1 MIFKLSTLHRI
12 FFTYFCPTFY
22 GGAPST
28 PSNTTSTVNQNTIP
42 AELMPYAKSTLSAA
56 QSQLYTL
63 DGSGN
68 VTGYQPYK
76 PFSTNPSNYFA
87 GFTPLQQQ
95 AQQGAANLQTPTQ
108 FGAAT
113 DLVGTA
119 GQGLLGSANQ
129 AQGYGTQGA
138 QSGQLGQGIGVAGGL
153 NTAGQAL
160 GYGGMGAG
168 LGAQSVQAGQGLQNT
183 YTDPN
188 AMAQYMNPYIQ
199 NALNPALQ
207 LSNQSFGMKGAQ
219 EQSDATR
226 SGAFGG
232 SREALMNSLNNQ
244 SRDLANQQMI
254 GSAYNQAYTNAQ
266 QAAQQANT
274 AQLQG
279 LQQGIQG
286 AGVGLQGV
294 QGAQAGV
301 NQALAGT
308 AQGMQGAGVGLTGVS
323 GTQAGL
329 AGAAN
334 AGTDLSS
341 IGGQQQQAQIN
352 ILNAQNAAGTQQQ
365 QYNQGIINQD
375 VLNYQNAVNQPYL
388 AAGTM
393 SDLIRG
399 TPVNN
404 TTTMTYQAQP
414 SIGTQLGGALGSAAS
429 LYKAVGAK
437 NGGIIQAYNE
447 GGVTDVSAVSSY
459 LDKLTVPQLETLL
472 AKSTSVEN
480 SKTIQDVID
489 SKSGTHTA
497 KNGGILRFNGEH
509 GGFVGEDYGVNR
521 PYEFDFPESSKPTEE
536 YTKRGINQ
544 AAKDKTS
551 IARRSYKEQL
561 AKQGFESRGAGK
573 PMSAEAAEWQSK
585 ALAQEKAAARA
596 KALQEAIPETASR
609 GISAAKTA
617 RLGALGLMSYSPE
630 AGANSDFKGT
640 EERPPVWEGFKED
653 TQTPNSIVNTQQPA
667 PTENPKAITAAAPV
681 NTAPPAPTAPPAQPN
696 TPANTGASQ
705 NLNNAIPN
713 AMVNQNM
720 TQPVVSNADE
730 RGAPKDEANYDGME
744 EDKRLSKMS
753 AEDIMR
759 ERNEEKKR
767 LGILSPEDMGAEQRK
782 QIMEERAN
790 AKDEMKRNTY
800 LRMAEFFANWGS
812 TPGAPLVA
820 GLKALKETM
829 PGYME
834 DTKAHHKLTMDLN
847 KSIRDMDMAVNL
859 EKSGQYDK
867 ASSIKESVSERLQ
880 KHGETMA
887 LMAMRKEI
895 ADKELASNERR
906 TNVTAKAGI
915 AEAMLRA
922 NGSGNSAAWTPQKR
936 AIANAKVDAATQKDM
951 KDWDTNHKYGMAP
964 KEKEVKRSA
973 YERERY
979 TYHHNNHFN
988 GVPDESGI
996 NTPSPVQ
1003 SLSLEQQNAE
1013 RAKMGLPPKGA
1024 Q

>member
-22 GGAPST
+22 GGPPST

-42 AELMPYAKSTLSAA
+42 KELMPYATGMLQAA
-56 QSQLYTL
+56 KQQLYTT
-63 DGSGN
+63 DSAGKI
-68 VTGYQPYK
+68 TGYQPYK
-76 PFSTNPSNYFA
+76 PFSADPSKYFA

-95 AQQGAANLQTPTQ
+95 AQQGAADMQMPGQ
-108 FGAAT
+108 FG
-113 DLVGTA
+113 VGT
-119 GQGLLGSANQ
+119 GLA
-129 AQGYGTQGA
+129 A
-138 QSGQLGQGIGVAGGL
+138 AGGMGQL
-153 NTAGQAL
+153 NTAGQAQNIGIQGGL

-168 LGAQSVQAGQGLQNT
+168 LGAQSVQAGQNLQNT

-188 AMAQYMNPYIQ
+188 AMSQYMNPYIQ

-207 LSNQSFGMKGAQ
+207 LQNQSFGMKGA
-219 EQSDATR
+219 EQQSNATR

-232 SREALMNSLNNQ
+232 SREALMNSLNSQ
-244 SRDLANQQMI
+244 SNAMANQQMI
-254 GSAYNQAYTNAQ
+254 GTAYSNAYQNAQ
-266 QAAQQANT
+266 TAAQQANQ

-279 LQQGIQG
+279 LQQGMQG
-286 AGVGLQGV
+286 AGIGLQGVGQALQGV
-294 QGAQAGV
+294 QGAQAGY
-301 NQALAGT
+301 
-308 AQGMQGAGVGLTGVS
+308 
-323 GTQAGL
+323 
-329 AGAAN
+329 AGATN
-334 AGTDLSS
+334 AAQTLGQL
-341 IGGQQQQAQIN
+341 GGQQQQSYIDM
-352 ILNAQNAAGTQQQ
+352 LNTQNAAGSQQQ

-404 TTTMTYQAQP
+404 VTQTTYQAQP
-414 SIGTQLGGALGSAAS
+414 GIGQQLGGALGSAAS
-429 LYKAVGAK
+429 LYGAYNSTKKA
-437 NGGIIQAYNE
+437 NGGIIQAYAE
-447 GGVTDVSAVSSY
+447 GGITDVSAVSSY

-489 SKSGTHTA
+489 SKSGERDVQTA
-497 KNGGILRFNGEH
+497 KNGGILRFNGKH
-509 GGFVGEDYGVNR
+509 GSSVED
-521 PYEFDFPESSKPTEE
+521 
-536 YTKRGINQ
+536 
-544 AAKDKTS
+544 KDKEDDS
-551 IARRSYKEQL
+551 IASGLSALYHKGIIGGLEHAGPIWKKHARNMYEGV
-561 AKQGFESRGAGK
+561 KQGAIGAYGLSDKLGK
-573 PMSAEAAEWQSK
+573 AVLYGADNPSVEQPQPTDTTAA
-585 ALAQEKAAARA
+585 
-596 KALQEAIPETASR
+596 P
-609 GISAAKTA
+609 
-617 RLGALGLMSYSPE
+617 
-630 AGANSDFKGT
+630 
-640 EERPPVWEGFKED
+640 
-653 TQTPNSIVNTQQPA
+653 VNTQQPA

-681 NTAPPAPTAPPAQPN
+681 NTSDLPGSIVGAQAANPLDKPKINLANSSGIVGAQPN
-696 TPANTGASQ
+696 TPANTGA
-705 NLNNAIPN
+705 NTYLDRTIHN

-800 LRMAEFFANWGS
+800 VRMAEFFANWGS

-820 GLKALKETM
+820 GLKALKETI

-834 DTKAHHKLTMDLN
+834 DTKAHHKLVMDLN

-887 LMAMRKEI
+887 LMAVKKEI
-895 ADKELASNERR
+895 AEKENASAERRAEIGANASVRSDVLRANPNGASGGWNERTR
-906 TNVTAKAGI
+906 SI
-915 AEAMLRA
+915 AEAKVTQQTEAHMKTWA
-922 NGSGNSAAWTPQKR
+922 SEPGN
-936 AIANAKVDAATQKDM
+936 
-951 KDWDTNHKYGMAP
+951 KYGTDIEAR
-964 KEKEVKRSA
+964 K
-973 YERERY
+973 
-979 TYHHNNHFN
+979 
-988 GVPDESGI
+988 
-996 NTPSPVQ
+996 Q
-1003 SLSLEQQNAE
+1003 AE
-1013 RAKMGLPPKGA
+1013 RDRAYRQFRKEARLPDDSGTNNLYSKEFIPPTTEEEKQRVKEQIRKKAGMPVEGA

>member
-22 GGAPST
+22 GGPPST

-42 AELMPYAKSTLSAA
+42 KELMPYATGMLQAA
-56 QSQLYTL
+56 KQQLYTT
-63 DGSGN
+63 DSAGKI
-68 VTGYQPYK
+68 TGYQPYK
-76 PFSTNPSNYFA
+76 PFSADPSKYFA

-95 AQQGAANLQTPTQ
+95 AQQGAADMQMPGQYAPATGLAAISGLQGMNAQ
-108 FGAAT
+108 
-113 DLVGTA
+113 
-119 GQGLLGSANQ
+119 QNYQNQ
-129 AQGYGTQGA
+129 A
-138 QSGQLGQGIGVAGGL
+138 
-153 NTAGQAL
+153 
-160 GYGGMGAG
+160 
-168 LGAQSVQAGQGLQNT
+168 
-183 YTDPN
+183 TDPN
-188 AMAQYMNPYIQ
+188 AVGAYMNPYIQ

-207 LSNQSFGMKGAQ
+207 LQNQSFGIKGA
-219 EQSDATR
+219 EQQGDATK

-232 SREALMNSLNNQ
+232 SREALMSGLNSQNNAM
-244 SRDLANQQMI
+244 ANQQMI
-254 GSAYNQAYTNAQ
+254 GTAYSNAYNNANQ
-266 QAAQQANT
+266 NMQFGSTLGLQGAQQANAA
-274 AQLQG
+274 AQTLGQ
-279 LQQGIQG
+279 L
-286 AGVGLQGV
+286 
-294 QGAQAGV
+294 
-301 NQALAGT
+301 
-308 AQGMQGAGVGLTGVS
+308 
-323 GTQAGL
+323 
-329 AGAAN
+329 
-334 AGTDLSS
+334 
-341 IGGQQQQAQIN
+341 GGQQQQAYIDM
-352 ILNAQNAAGTQQQ
+352 LNAQNAAGSQQQ

-404 TTTMTYQAQP
+404 VTQTTYQAQP
-414 SIGTQLGGALGSAAS
+414 GIGQQLGGALGSAAS
-429 LYKAVGAK
+429 LYKAYNSTGKA
-437 NGGIIQAYNE
+437 NGGIIQAYAE

-489 SKSGTHTA
+489 SKSGERDVQTA

-509 GGFVGEDYGVNR
+509 GSSVEDKEDGSLVESGIVKNGTRVLPFDTVSTKKAVPPSKLKEDYEDYAGR
-521 PYEFDFPESSKPTEE
+521 EDLAS
-536 YTKRGINQ
+536 
-544 AAKDKTS
+544 
-551 IARRSYKEQL
+551 RSY
-561 AKQGFESRGAGK
+561 
-573 PMSAEAAEWQSK
+573 
-585 ALAQEKAAARA
+585 
-596 KALQEAIPETASR
+596 
-609 GISAAKTA
+609 
-617 RLGALGLMSYSPE
+617 
-630 AGANSDFKGT
+630 
-640 EERPPVWEGFKED
+640 EERNARKQKIANDKAMGILEAVPEVPKS
-653 TQTPNSIVNTQQPA
+653 TQEVKGIP
-667 PTENPKAITAAAPV
+667 
-681 NTAPPAPTAPPAQPN
+681 TAPPAPTASPAPTTPPAQPN

-705 NLNNAIPN
+705 NLNNAITN

-800 LRMAEFFANWGS
+800 VRMAEFFANWGS

-820 GLKALKETM
+820 GLKALKETI

-834 DTKAHHKLTMDLN
+834 DTKAHHKLVMDLN

-887 LMAMRKEI
+887 IMAVKKEI
-895 ADKELASNERR
+895 AEKELASAERR
-906 TNVTAKAGI
+906 ANVTATAGLAGDVLRANPNGASGGWNERTRSI
-915 AEAMLRA
+915 AEAKVTQQTEAHMKTWA
-922 NGSGNSAAWTPQKR
+922 NKPGN
-936 AIANAKVDAATQKDM
+936 
-951 KDWDTNHKYGMAP
+951 KYGTDIEA
-964 KEKEVKRSA
+964 
-973 YERERY
+973 RE
-979 TYHHNNHFN
+979 
-988 GVPDESGI
+988 
-996 NTPSPVQ
+996 Q
-1003 SLSLEQQNAE
+1003 AE
-1013 RAKMGLPPKGA
+1013 RDRAYRQFRKEARLPDDSGTNNLYSKEFIPPTTEEEKQRVKEQIRKKAGMPVEGA

>member
-22 GGAPST
+22 GGPPST

-42 AELMPYAKSTLSAA
+42 KELMPYATGMLQAA
-56 QSQLYTL
+56 KQQLYTT
-63 DGSGN
+63 DSAGKI
-68 VTGYQPYK
+68 TGYQPYK
-76 PFSTNPSNYFA
+76 PFSADPSKYFA

-95 AQQGAANLQTPTQ
+95 AQQGAADMQMPGQYAPATGLAAISGLQGMNAQ
-108 FGAAT
+108 
-113 DLVGTA
+113 
-119 GQGLLGSANQ
+119 QNYQNQ
-129 AQGYGTQGA
+129 A
-138 QSGQLGQGIGVAGGL
+138 
-153 NTAGQAL
+153 
-160 GYGGMGAG
+160 
-168 LGAQSVQAGQGLQNT
+168 
-183 YTDPN
+183 TDPN
-188 AMAQYMNPYIQ
+188 AVGAYMNPYIQ

-207 LSNQSFGMKGAQ
+207 LQNQSFGIKGA
-219 EQSDATR
+219 EQQGDATK

-232 SREALMNSLNNQ
+232 SREALMSGLNSQNNAM
-244 SRDLANQQMI
+244 ANQQMI
-254 GSAYNQAYTNAQ
+254 GTAYSNAYNNANQ
-266 QAAQQANT
+266 NMQFGSTLGLQGAQQANAA
-274 AQLQG
+274 AQTLGQ
-279 LQQGIQG
+279 L
-286 AGVGLQGV
+286 
-294 QGAQAGV
+294 
-301 NQALAGT
+301 
-308 AQGMQGAGVGLTGVS
+308 
-323 GTQAGL
+323 
-329 AGAAN
+329 
-334 AGTDLSS
+334 
-341 IGGQQQQAQIN
+341 GGQQQQSYIDM
-352 ILNAQNAAGTQQQ
+352 LNAQNAAGSQQQ

-404 TTTMTYQAQP
+404 VTQTTYQAQP
-414 SIGTQLGGALGSAAS
+414 GIGQQLGGALGSAAS
-429 LYKAVGAK
+429 LYGAYNSTRKA
-437 NGGIIQAYNE
+437 NGGIIQAYAE

-489 SKSGTHTA
+489 SKSGERDVQTA

-509 GGFVGEDYGVNR
+509 GSSVEDKEDG
-521 PYEFDFPESSKPTEE
+521 
-536 YTKRGINQ
+536 
-544 AAKDKTS
+544 S
-551 IARRSYKEQL
+551 IASGLSALYHKGIIGGLEHAGPIWEKHARNMYEGV
-561 AKQGFESRGAGK
+561 KQGAIGAYGLSDKLGK
-573 PMSAEAAEWQSK
+573 AVLYGADNPSVEQPQPTDTTAA
-585 ALAQEKAAARA
+585 
-596 KALQEAIPETASR
+596 P
-609 GISAAKTA
+609 
-617 RLGALGLMSYSPE
+617 
-630 AGANSDFKGT
+630 
-640 EERPPVWEGFKED
+640 
-653 TQTPNSIVNTQQPA
+653 VNTQQPA

-681 NTAPPAPTAPPAQPN
+681 NTSDLPGSIVGAQAANPLDKPKINLANSSGIVGAQPN
-696 TPANTGASQ
+696 TPANTGANTYLDRS
-705 NLNNAIPN
+705 IHN

-790 AKDEMKRNTY
+790 AKDEMKRNAY
-800 LRMAEFFANWGS
+800 LHMADFFANWGS

-820 GLKALKETM
+820 GLKALKETI

-834 DTKAHHKLTMDLN
+834 DTKAHHKLVMDLN

-887 LMAMRKEI
+887 IMAVKKEI
-895 ADKELASNERR
+895 AEKELASAERR
-906 TNVTAKAGI
+906 TNVTATAGL
-915 AEAMLRA
+915 AEGVLRA
-922 NGSGNSAAWTPQKR
+922 NASGNSAAWTPQKR

-951 KDWDTNHKYGMAP
+951 KDWAAEHKYNLDP
-964 KEKEVKRSA
+964 KEKEAKRAA
-973 YERERY
+973 YETERY
-979 TYHHNNHFN
+979 NYHYNKQFN
-988 GVPDESGI
+988 GVPNESGTNNLYSKEFI
-996 NTPSPVQ
+996 PPTTEEEKQRVKEQIRKKAGMPV
-1003 SLSLEQQNAE
+1003 E
-1013 RAKMGLPPKGA
+1013 GA

>member
-22 GGAPST
+22 GSPPGT
-28 PSNTTSTVNQNTIP
+28 PSNTTSTVTQNTIP

-56 QSQLYTL
+56 QNQLYTL

-95 AQQGAANLQTPTQ
+95 AQQGAANLQMPSQ
-108 FGAAT
+108 YGSAT
-113 DLVGTA
+113 NMVSTA
-119 GQGLLGSANQ
+119 GQGLLGSADN

-153 NTAGQAL
+153 KTAGQSL
-160 GYGGMGAG
+160 GYGSMGAG

-244 SRDLANQQMI
+244 SRDLANQQMV

-266 QAAQQANT
+266 TAAQQANT

-279 LQQGIQG
+279 LQQGISG
-286 AGVGLQGV
+286 ANTGLQGV

-301 NQALAGT
+301 SQALAGT
-308 AQGMQGAGVGLTGVS
+308 SQGMQGAGVGIQGVQ
-323 GTQAGL
+323 GAQAGL

-334 AGTDLSS
+334 AGTDLGV
-341 IGGQQQQAQIN
+341 IGGQQQQAQTN

-365 QYNQGIINQD
+365 QYNQGLINQD
-375 VLNYQNAVNQPYL
+375 VLNYQNAINQPYI

-399 TPVNN
+399 TPINN
-404 TTTMTYQAQP
+404 ATTMNYQAQP
-414 SIGTQLGGALGSAAS
+414 SLGTQLGGALGSAAS
-429 LYKAVGAK
+429 LYGAYNASTKTAK
-437 NGGIIQAYNE
+437 NGGIIQAYAE

-459 LDKLTVPQLETLL
+459 LNKLTVPQLETLL
-472 AKSTSVEN
+472 TKSTSVEN

-489 SKSGTHTA
+489 SKSGERGVQTA
-497 KNGGILRFNGEH
+497 KKGGILEAKRYADNKDKEDGSLVESGIVKNGTRILP
-509 GGFVGEDYGVNR
+509 FDTVSTKKTIPPSKLKEDYEDYAAR
-521 PYEFDFPESSKPTEE
+521 EDLASKSYEERNARKQKIANDKAMGILGAVPEGPKPTQEV
-536 YTKRGINQ
+536 KGIPSTTP
-544 AAKDKTS
+544 A
-551 IARRSYKEQL
+551 
-561 AKQGFESRGAGK
+561 
-573 PMSAEAAEWQSK
+573 P
-585 ALAQEKAAARA
+585 
-596 KALQEAIPETASR
+596 
-609 GISAAKTA
+609 
-617 RLGALGLMSYSPE
+617 
-630 AGANSDFKGT
+630 
-640 EERPPVWEGFKED
+640 PPV
-653 TQTPNSIVNTQQPA
+653 QPNT
-667 PTENPKAITAAAPV
+667 T
-681 NTAPPAPTAPPAQPN
+681 APTAPPAQPN
-696 TPANTGASQ
+696 TTAP
-705 NLNNAIPN
+705 LAIPP
-713 AMVNQNM
+713 A
-720 TQPVVSNADE
+720 QPNTIAPTAPPVESNSN
-730 RGAPKDEANYDGME
+730 GAPKDEATYDGME
-744 EDKRLSKMS
+744 EDKRVSNMS

-847 KSIRDMDMAVNL
+847 KSIRDMDMAVSL

-880 KHGETMA
+880 KHSETMA
-887 LMAMRKEI
+887 SMAMRKEI
-895 ADKELASNERR
+895 AEKEN
-906 TNVTAKAGI
+906 TNRLQTTGMTTG
-915 AEAMLRA
+915 AMLA
-922 NGSGNSAAWTPQKR
+922 GH
-936 AIANAKVDAATQKDM
+936 AIEAATRTKQGTAAMNHEITQYQNSLNSEQRNLATLLKSPIKDNVAIEAS
-951 KDWDTNHKYGMAP
+951 KARIQSYNDALDNLRTKPTTNPINTWSADKKA
-964 KEKEVKRSA
+964 A
-973 YERERY
+973 YEEWKKSKS
-979 TYHHNNHFN
+979 TE
-988 GVPDESGI
+988 G
-996 NTPSPVQ
+996 
-1003 SLSLEQQNAE
+1003 
-1013 RAKMGLPPKGA
+1013 
-1024 Q
+1024 